1 MNGKGNKHI
10 RTDTL
15 QQELLRIALILGVNF
30 LFGTSFVS
38 LQPLIPEKRVRSS
51 LGGGKW
57 EVKLD
62 YTHVVEAIGS
72 DEHSEE
78 YILATFGVAP
88 EDGCTTTD
96 FFSCASFARAVAI
109 DCHALIGAGG
119 VRDPVRS
126 KYNFDIVK
134 TKIADAVGLVTF
146 FKNAQT
152 TKERAINEVL
162 WAKQFNVPPIK
173 DDLEAFDAEM
183 ENLVYFQTPNLHYLV
198 MTPTRSS
205 LVAKGI
211 LEHDQGLA
219 VKDHSLLED
228 YARSVGRVIGLP
240 EACEFQNPD
249 HPANIFDF
257 SQRTHA
263 EQACKVIRDTN
274 DESYYAIILLVGDA
288 LLEPFWPEGLGV
300 NRGFHSGFDA
310 SWSLRSLGRM
320 SLDDM
325 LQERERMY
333 AAQKEIGPNTGVLR
347 EGPFSTNPSTRYSL
361 QAFFS
366 KHEEPR
372 HERASSLPNVSDSS
386 ARKSLSLEQLRHL
399 RCASRTLD
407 GCSNVIP
414 KGTMAEL
421 KENDV
426 EDEDDNF
433 DMDFHQR
440 SMSQP
445 PMPTRLTL
453 SMKQSVPLENIVAND
468 LEDVRRVFKRT
479 VALSLDTLPESA
491 SNILTQKKHHADAA
505 ILLQSKWMS
514 MKRTR
519 SEDTTKTTPMQMRA
533 ANIILSFVQSS
544 AVQNRRRKEKIQQ
557 HMQFRA
563 ANSILAFLRMLP
575 IRIRYIRV
583 LQFIIRL
590 QGIVRMCRAKWS
602 FGIQLKKRFRWR
614 NWLQPNER
622 VVLEGECT
630 KKKYKTETP
639 KRRTL
644 VLTDFPRLMYF
655 ASCEVELNQS
665 KYSDTMK
672 GEISLAQVQ
681 AVKKTSERPT
691 EHGAQT
697 SWQLGSFDVVTNGR
711 TFSWT
716 CLRIDLKHNP
726 DSSQWVEM
734 IQLWNQ
740 TEKLRGK
747 LIYEGH
753 LTKRG
758 MSHFKT
764 WHRRYFELF
773 QTELGGVLR
782 YSTGSDRSG
791 SAVKGTIKL
800 SSTSDVRSLDNYHG
814 KQHCMELVTEDMRTD
829 STLICFAESE
839 EVRDEWLSQISFII
853 KKSKLAS

>member
-30 LFGTSFVS
+30 LFGTSFVN
-38 LQPLIPEKRVRSS
+38 LEPLIPEKRSS

-72 DEHSEE
+72 HEHSEE

-88 EDGCTTTD
+88 EAGCTTTE
-96 FFSCASFARAVAI
+96 FFSRGSFARAVVI
-109 DCHALIGAGG
+109 ECHALIGAGG

-126 KYNFDIVK
+126 KYNFGIVK

-152 TKERAINEVL
+152 AKERAMNEVL

-173 DDLEAFDAEM
+173 DDLEAFGAEM

-211 LEHDQGLA
+211 LDHDHSRLV
-219 VKDHSLLED
+219 VKDNALLEA

-249 HPANIFDF
+249 HPASIFDF
-257 SQRTHA
+257 SERTHA
-263 EQACKVIRDTN
+263 EQACKVIRDTS
-274 DESYYAIILLVGDA
+274 DESYYAVIFLVGDS

-366 KHEEPR
+366 KHEEAR
-372 HERASSLPNVSDSS
+372 LERASSLPNVSDSS

-407 GCSNVIP
+407 GSSNVIP
-414 KGTMAEL
+414 KGAMAEF

-426 EDEDDNF
+426 EDEDDDF

-453 SMKQSVPLENIVAND
+453 SMKQSISLENIVAND
-468 LEDVRRVFKRT
+468 LEGVRRVFNRT
-479 VALSLDTLPESA
+479 VALSLDTLPEST
-491 SNILTQKKHHADAA
+491 SNILTKKKHPAA
-505 ILLQSKWMS
+505 VLLQSKWMS
-514 MKRTR
+514 LKRIR
-519 SEDTTKTTPMQMRA
+519 SEDAKTESMHMRA
-533 ANIILSFVQSS
+533 ANIILSFVQSF
-544 AVQNRRRKEKIQQ
+544 AVQNRCRKEEIQQ
-557 HMQFRA
+557 MKLRA
-563 ANSILAFLRMLP
+563 ANSILAFSRMFL
-575 IRIRYIRV
+575 IRIRYIHV

-590 QGIVRMCRAKWS
+590 QGIVRMYRAKRI
-602 FGIQLKKRFRWR
+602 FGIHLKKRFRWR
-614 NWLQPNER
+614 NWLKPNES
-622 VVLEGECT
+622 VILEGECT

-644 VLTDFPRLMYF
+644 VLTDFPRLIYF
-655 ASCEVELNQS
+655 ASCEVELNHS

-672 GEISLAQVQ
+672 GEISWAQVQ

-691 EHGAQT
+691 EHGAQ
-697 SWQLGSFDVVTNGR
+697 SSGQLGSFDVVTNGR

-726 DSSQWVEM
+726 DSSQWVET
-734 IQLWNQ
+734 IRKHVLG
-740 TEKLRGK
+740 R

-758 MSHFKT
+758 MTQFKT

-773 QTELGGVLR
+773 RTELGGVLR

-791 SAVKGTIKL
+791 STVKGTIKL

-814 KQHCMELVTEDMRTD
+814 KQHCMELVTEDMGAD
-829 STLICFAESE
+829 SALICFAESE
-839 EVRDEWLSQISFII
+839 EVRDEWLSQISLII
-853 KKSKLAS
+853 KKAN